1 VLRAL
6 GLSDGEA
13 RSSIRIG
20 FGRYTSEEELLAA
33 LSRIDAAAR
42 MQRVAA

>member
-6 GLSDGEA
+6 GLREAEA

-20 FGRYTSEEELLAA
+20 FGRYTSEDELMTA
-33 LSRIDAAAR
+33 LDRIDAAAR
-42 MQRVAA
+42 AQRVAA